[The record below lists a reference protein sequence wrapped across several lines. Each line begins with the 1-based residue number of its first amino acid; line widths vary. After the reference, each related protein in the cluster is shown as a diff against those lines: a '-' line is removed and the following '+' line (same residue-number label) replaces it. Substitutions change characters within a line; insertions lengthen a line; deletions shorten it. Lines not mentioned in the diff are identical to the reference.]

1 VAISATCGHAKQTA
15 KELHLS
21 DPVPARAARLRAL
34 PDILRQRILVLDGAM
49 GTMLQRIGLTE
60 ADYRGSVLADHPA
73 DLRGNHDLLSLTR
86 PDVLRDI
93 HEQYLAAGAD
103 IIETS
108 TFTATALGQADYGT
122 TALVRDIN
130 VAAAQ
135 VARASADRFETPDR
149 PRWVAGVLGPTS
161 RTASLS
167 PRVDE
172 PAYRN
177 VTFQELVSGYDEAA
191 RALLDGGADLLL
203 VETIFDTLN
212 AKAALFAIDAL
223 FAELG
228 WRVPVMISGTITD
241 RSGRTLS
248 GQTADA
254 FWTSVRH
261 ARPLS
266 IGLNCALGPDLLHQH
281 VQEISRIADCFV
293 SAHPNAGLP
302 NAMGGYDLG
311 AATMAADLG
320 AWAREGIVNIVGGC
334 CGTTPEHIAAL
345 SASVAG
351 VSPRVVPDLP
361 ARTRLSGLERFV
373 ISPESNFV
381 NVGERTNVTGSRR
394 FARLIA
400 EASYETALE
409 VARQQVEAG
418 AQLLDVNFD
427 DALLDGEAAMATF
440 LNLIASDP
448 AIARVPVM
456 VDSSKWSVIE
466 AGLRCLQGKGVVN
479 SISLKEGE
487 EAFLAQAAL
496 VRRYG
501 AAAVVM
507 AFDEQGQAE
516 TAARKVAILERAYRL
531 LTEQAG
537 FEPPDVVLDANVFAV
552 GTGIAEHADYG
563 NAFVDAVRLIKQ
575 RCPGALTSGG
585 ISNVSFAFRG
595 HDGVRE
601 AMHAVF
607 LERAIAAGLDL
618 GIVNAGAMPLVDD
631 LDPAL
636 REAVGDVLWNRRD
649 DATER
654 LLALADRAKGTVA
667 AGADLAW
674 RDLPVNERLSHAL
687 VHGLVDF
694 IEADTEAARL
704 AADSPLSVIE
714 GPLMAGMNVVGDL
727 FQAGRMFLPQVVK
740 SARVMKRA
748 VAHLIPYLEAARAGT
763 SASKRGKILLATVKG
778 DVHDIGKNIVA
789 VVLQCNEWDV
799 IDLGVMVPMAKILE
813 TARTEQVDLIG
824 LSGLITPSLDE
835 MAFVAGELERGQFT
849 TPLLIGGAT
858 TSRAHT
864 ALRIA
869 PRYSGPVVHVL
880 DASRAVPVAS
890 ALRDPAKREEYAAGI
905 RAEYEV
911 LRVEREGEH
920 EGNLMAIEAARAVRG
935 TIDLS
940 IPTPVP
946 TFLGVRA
953 FDGWSLAELRERIDW
968 TPFFQTWELQGSYPT
983 ILDHPERGEAARDL
997 FRDANTILDELVA
1010 NESLNAR
1017 GVIGFWPAD
1026 ASGDDITLYNDVSRN
1041 QPLATVHT
1049 LRQQRRS
1056 ESSHAR
1062 PSLALAD
1069 FVAPRAAAVADF
1081 VGAFAVT
1088 TGHGLESLV
1097 AEAKARHDDYRAIML
1112 AALADRLAE
1121 AFAERMHEQVRR
1133 EFWGYAPAEA
1143 LTNDDLIHE
1152 RYQGIRP
1159 APGYPACPDH
1169 TEKQTLMSL
1178 LHAEMNAGMTLTESC
1193 AMQPGSSVSG
1203 WYFWRP
1209 EARYFGVGRIGR
1221 DQVIDYAARKGW
1233 DIATAERWLS
1243 PVLGYRRD

>member
-1 VAISATCGHAKQTA
+1 
-15 KELHLS
+15 
-21 DPVPARAARLRAL
+21 
-34 PDILRQRILVLDGAM
+34 M
-49 GTMLQRIGLTE
+49 GTMLQRAGLVE
-60 ADYRGSVLADHPA
+60 ADYRGSLLADHPG

-93 HEQYLAAGAD
+93 HDQYLAAGAD
-103 IIETS
+103 IVETS
-108 TFTATALGQADYGT
+108 TFTATTLGQADYGT

-130 VAAAQ
+130 VAAARI
-135 VARASADRFETPDR
+135 ARAAADSHETAER

-177 VTFQELVSGYDEAA
+177 VTFQELVTAYLEAA

-212 AKAALFAIDAL
+212 AKAALFALEEL

-228 WRVPVMISGTITD
+228 WRVPIMISGTITD

-254 FWTSVRH
+254 FWTSMQH

-281 VQEISRIADCFV
+281 VQELSRAADTFV

-302 NAMGGYDLG
+302 NAMGGYDLD
-311 AATMAADLG
+311 AETMAADLG
-320 AWAREGIVNIVGGC
+320 RWAREGIVNIVGGC
-334 CGTTPEHIAAL
+334 CGTTPAHIAAI
-345 SASVAG
+345 SAAVHGMAA
-351 VSPRVVPDLP
+351 REVPTLP

-381 NVGERTNVTGSRR
+381 NIGERTNVTGSRR

-400 EASYETALE
+400 ERSYETALE

-427 DALLDGEAAMATF
+427 DALLDGEAAMTTF

-487 EAFLAQAAL
+487 VQFLQQAAL

-501 AAAVVM
+501 AATVVM

-516 TAARKVAILERAYRL
+516 TAERKLAILERAYRL
-531 LTEQAG
+531 LVEQAG
-537 FEPPDVVLDANVFAV
+537 FAPTDIVLDANVFAV

-563 NAFVDAVRLIKQ
+563 NAFVEAVRLVKQ

-631 LDPAL
+631 LDPEL
-636 REAVGDVLWNRRD
+636 REAVGDVLWNRRE

-654 LLALADRAKGTVA
+654 LLALADRARGTVA
-667 AGADLAW
+667 AGADMAW
-674 RDLPVNERLSHAL
+674 RELPVDERLSHAL

-694 IEADTEAARL
+694 IEADTEEARL
-704 AADSPLSVIE
+704 AAPSPLAVIE
-714 GPLMAGMNVVGDL
+714 GPLMAGMNIVGDL

-813 TARTEQVDLIG
+813 TARHEQVDLIG

-835 MAFVAGELERGQFT
+835 MAFVAGELEREGFT
-849 TPLLIGGAT
+849 IPLLIGGAT

-890 ALRDPAKREEYAAGI
+890 TLRDPARREAYAVTI
-905 RAEYEV
+905 RTEYEA
-911 LRVEREGEH
+911 LRLEREGEH
-920 EGNLMAIEAARAVRG
+920 EGNLIAIADARAARA

-940 IPTPVP
+940 LPAPVP
-946 TFLGVRA
+946 AFTGVRA
-953 FDGWSLAELRERIDW
+953 FAEWPLAELRERIDW
-968 TPFFQTWELQGSYPT
+968 TPFFQAWELQGSYPA
-983 ILDHPERGEAARDL
+983 IFEHPERGAAARDL
-997 FRDANTILDELVA
+997 FRDAQALLDEVVA
-1010 NESLNAR
+1010 NRSLTAR

-1026 ASGDDITLYNDVSRN
+1026 ATGDDITLYRDTRRTE
-1041 QPLATVHT
+1041 PLAVTHT

-1056 ESSHAR
+1056 ATGERRSEGASADLGSPISRLR

-1069 FVAPRAAAVADF
+1069 FVAPREAD
-1081 VGAFAVT
+1081 VPDWIGAFAVT
-1088 TGHGLESLV
+1088 AGHGIEAHV
-1097 AEAKARHDDYRAIML
+1097 ARFERAHDDYQAIL
-1112 AALADRLAE
+1112 LKALADRLAE
-1121 AFAERMHEQVRR
+1121 AFAERLHERVRR
-1133 EFWGYAPAEA
+1133 EYWGYAPDEHLPNQALIAE
-1143 LTNDDLIHE
+1143 DY
-1152 RYQGIRP
+1152 RGIRP

-1169 TEKQTLMSL
+1169 TEKAAVWDL
-1178 LHAEMNAGMTLTESC
+1178 LDAERRTGIRLTESY
-1193 AMQPGSSVSG
+1193 AMWPAAAVSG
-1203 WYFWRP
+1203 WYFSHP
-1209 EARYFGVGRIGR
+1209 DARYFAVGPIDR
-1221 DQVIDYAARKGW
+1221 DQVAEYARRKGLPQ
-1233 DIATAERWLS
+1233 TEVERWLGQN
-1243 PVLGYRRD
+1243 LGYARDAA

>member
-15 KELHLS
+15 KELSLP
-21 DPVPARAARLRAL
+21 DPIPARAARLGVL

-49 GTMLQRIGLTE
+49 GTMLQRAGLTE
-60 ADYRGSVLADHPA
+60 ADYRGSVLADHPG

-103 IIETS
+103 IVETS

-130 VAAAQ
+130 VAAAR
-135 VARASADRFETPDR
+135 VAREAADRFETADR

-177 VTFQELVSGYDEAA
+177 VTFQELVTGYEEAA
-191 RALLDGGADLLL
+191 HALLDGGSDLLL

-212 AKAALFAIDAL
+212 AKAALFAIEGL
-223 FAELG
+223 FADLG

-254 FWTSVRH
+254 FWTSVQH
-261 ARPLS
+261 VRPLS

-281 VQEISRIADCFV
+281 VQEISRAADCFV

-302 NAMGGYDLG
+302 NAMGGYDLD

-334 CGTTPEHIAAL
+334 CGTTPVHIAAL
-345 SASVAG
+345 SAAVEG
-351 VSPRVVPDLP
+351 VSPRAVPAP
-361 ARTRLSGLERFV
+361 AARTRLSGLERFV

-394 FARLIA
+394 FAKLIA
-400 EASYETALE
+400 EERYETALE

-427 DALLDGEAAMATF
+427 DALLDGEAAMTTF

-448 AIARVPVM
+448 SIARVPVM

-487 EAFLAQAAL
+487 EPFLAQAAL

-507 AFDEQGQAE
+507 AFDEHGQAE
-516 TAARKVAILERAYRL
+516 TAERKVAILERAYRL

-537 FEPPDVVLDANVFAV
+537 FEPTDVILDANVFAV
-552 GTGIAEHADYG
+552 GTGIVEHADYG
-563 NAFVDAVRLIKQ
+563 NAFVDAVRLVKE

-607 LERAIAAGLDL
+607 LERAIASGLDM

-631 LDPAL
+631 LDAEL

-667 AGADLAW
+667 AGADLTW
-674 RDLPVNERLSHAL
+674 RTLPVDARLTHAL

-694 IEADTEAARL
+694 IEADTEEARL
-704 AADSPLSVIE
+704 AADSPLAVIE

-748 VAHLIPYLEAARAGT
+748 VAHLIPYLEASRAGT

-835 MAFVAGELERGQFT
+835 MAFVAGEMERGGFD

-890 ALRDPAKREEYAAGI
+890 ALRDPVRRPEYAAGI
-905 RAEYEV
+905 RAEYDA
-911 LRVEREGEH
+911 LRIEREGEH
-920 EGNLMAIEAARAVRG
+920 EGNLLAIADARAAHAI
-935 TIDLS
+935 IDLT
-940 IPTPVP
+940 IPAPTPSF
-946 TFLGVRA
+946 TGVRA
-953 FDGWSLAELRERIDW
+953 FDHWPLAELRERIDW
-968 TPFFQTWELQGSYPT
+968 TPFFQTWEMQGSYPT
-983 ILDHPERGEAARDL
+983 ILEHPERGAAAREL
-997 FRDANTILDELVA
+997 YRDAQLLLDELVA
-1010 NESLNAR
+1010 TNGLTAR

-1026 ASGDDITLYNDVSRN
+1026 ASGDDITLYRDTRRSD
-1041 QPLATVHT
+1041 PLAVTHT
-1049 LRQQRRS
+1049 LRQQARRQ
-1056 ESSHAR
+1056 EAR
-1062 PSLALAD
+1062 ASLALAD
-1069 FVAPRAAAVADF
+1069 FVAPRDAQVPDYI
-1081 VGAFAVT
+1081 GGFAVT
-1088 TGHGLESLV
+1088 TGHGLDMLV

-1133 EFWGYAPAEA
+1133 EYWGYAPGEA
-1143 LTNDDLIHE
+1143 LSHDDLIHE

-1169 TEKQTLMSL
+1169 TEKQTLVAL
-1178 LHAEMNAGMTLTESC
+1178 LDAGANAGITLTESF

-1209 EARYFGVGRIGR
+1209 EARYFGIGRIGR
-1221 DQVIDYAARKGW
+1221 DQVLDYAARKGW
-1233 DIATAERWLS
+1233 DLATAERWLS